1 MSSCSYSPSPEE
13 LRILAERAAFVP
25 DDAFY
30 KVKNI
35 TKTFSETDGKVLK
48 DVCFEVEKGELL
60 SIIGLSGCGKST
72 LLHIM
77 AAWIEQD
84 SGDVIFKGKRLLRPS
99 EKLMK
104 GNPKIKLVEQHAE
117 LLPHHSVYENITFK
131 LRSFV
136 QEYQDFRV
144 DELLRLT
151 NLVGFEK
158 RKPFDLSGG
167 QLQRLAI
174 ACALADNPDVI
185 LFDEP
190 FSHLDNINRINLLHD
205 LKRILKEEGTT
216 AVFVTHSGEEAMFLS
231 DRILVMKKGEI
242 VEEGKPQDLYFKPK
256 SQYSAGFFGYNNF
269 VSSPEIAKK
278 IGLTLSEDEC
288 LCIKATHVRFAENGV
303 LKGEII
309 NSYFQGDT
317 FLYHLEI
324 EEEEW
329 MMVSDEIKNIGEKVE
344 INLKSKPVIVKK
356 EKSI

>member
-1 MSSCSYSPSPEE
+1 VSSCSYSPSPEE
-13 LRILAERAAFVP
+13 LRIQQERAAFVP

-30 KVKNI
+30 KVRNI
-35 TKTFSETDGKVLK
+35 SKTFLESDGKVLK
-48 DVCFEVEKGELL
+48 DVSFEVEKGELL

-84 SGDVIFKGKRLLRPS
+84 AGDVIFKGKRLLRPS

-131 LRSFV
+131 LRSYV
-136 QEYQDFRV
+136 QEYQDYRV

-205 LKRILKEEGTT
+205 LKRILKEEGIT

-231 DRILVMKKGEI
+231 DRILVMKKGQI
-242 VEEGKPQDLYFKPK
+242 VESGTPQELYFQPL

-269 VSSPEIAKK
+269 VYSPK
-278 IGLTLSEDEC
+278 IRDKMDIQVTEDEC
-288 LCIKATHVRFAENGV
+288 LCVKATHIYFDDKANLEGTV
-303 LKGEII
+303 IS
-309 NSYFQGDT
+309 SYFQGDI
-317 FLYHLEI
+317 FLYHVEI

-329 MMVSDEIKNIGEKVE
+329 MVLSSEVKNIGEKVKMG
-344 INLKSKPVIVKK
+344 LKTNPVKVKI
-356 EKSI
+356 EK